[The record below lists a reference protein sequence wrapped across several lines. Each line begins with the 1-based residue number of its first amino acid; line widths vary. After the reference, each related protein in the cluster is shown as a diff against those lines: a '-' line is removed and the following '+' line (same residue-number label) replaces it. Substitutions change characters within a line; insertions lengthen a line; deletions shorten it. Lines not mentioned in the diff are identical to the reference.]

1 LHGRRVGVRMR
12 YYYDTQQFLRQ
23 INST

>member
-12 YYYDTQQFLRQ
+12 YFYDTQQFLRQ